1 MGSNGLDPDLA
12 RSASCPRDIA
22 ELFNDYF
29 SSIVSGSDK
38 TTQTDNP
45 SSPTD
50 CNLSE
55 LILSPDDVLAALLSL
70 DTNKATGP
78 DEIPPRLLKECAH
91 QIAPSL
97 CLLFNQSLRH
107 GSLPEEW
114 KLANIIPIHK
124 KGDISNVENYR
135 PISLLCV
142 TSKVLERC
150 VLRNLRDYLM
160 SLINSAQ
167 HGFIPGRS
175 CTTQLVEVLHYIGSI
190 LDSGKQTD
198 IIFMDMSKAFDKVS
212 HTALINKLQ
221 QYNIGGSLLQWF
233 TSYLYDRQQRVT
245 TLGATS
251 SKKPVCSGVPQGSIL
266 GPILFLLYVNDLP
279 DAVTNSTVACFA
291 DDTKIF
297 RRIDSITDAMLL
309 QDDINNLQSWSMS
322 SGLVF
327 NEGKC
332 KSISITRRSQP
343 IHHLYSIKG
352 KELALIP
359 AEKDLGIWIASDLTW
374 SKHILDRCARAN
386 KLLGFIKR
394 CSGEISDART
404 RRTLYLSLVRSVFG
418 YSSQVWSPQ
427 TVTLIQRMERVQRR
441 ATKYILNLPY
451 LCSETYR
458 ERLVSLGLL
467 PLSYWHEYLDLVF
480 FFKAVNGLVD
490 VSHDVLPEVMS
501 QTRTTRSSSGNQIS
515 FRPAKCKTSTYQR
528 SFFIRASRTWNSLP
542 TTLRSPDINIRQFKT
557 DLLVYTVVVSLP
569 FLSMFIV

>member
-1 MGSNGLDPDLA
+1 MGSNGLDPDSA
-12 RSASCPRDIA
+12 RSALCPRDIYMV

-50 CNLSE
+50 SNLSE

-78 DEIPPRLLKECAH
+78 DEIPSRILKECAH

-124 KGDISNVENYR
+124 KGDISNAENYR

-221 QYNIGGSLLQWF
+221 QNNNGGSLLQWF
-233 TSYLYDRQQRVT
+233 TSYLHDRQQRVT

-266 GPILFLLYVNDLP
+266 GPIHFLLYVNDLP

-309 QDDINNLQSWSMS
+309 QDDINNFQSWSTS
-322 SGLVF
+322 SGHVF

-332 KSISITRRSQP
+332 KSISITRRCQP

-359 AEKDLGIWIASDLTW
+359 AENDLGIWIASDLTW
-374 SKHILDRCARAN
+374 SKHILDR
-386 KLLGFIKR
+386 
-394 CSGEISDART
+394 
-404 RRTLYLSLVRSVFG
+404 
-418 YSSQVWSPQ
+418 
-427 TVTLIQRMERVQRR
+427 
-441 ATKYILNLPY
+441 
-451 LCSETYR
+451 
-458 ERLVSLGLL
+458 
-467 PLSYWHEYLDLVF
+467 
-480 FFKAVNGLVD
+480 
-490 VSHDVLPEVMS
+490 
-501 QTRTTRSSSGNQIS
+501 
-515 FRPAKCKTSTYQR
+515 
-528 SFFIRASRTWNSLP
+528 
-542 TTLRSPDINIRQFKT
+542 
-557 DLLVYTVVVSLP
+557 
-569 FLSMFIV
+569 

>member
-1 MGSNGLDPDLA
+1 MMVMKPEVKDRIISHEHPVIAAIYNRKFNQVVSACVGSVVTMWMIDTGQKVKQVGTHI
-12 RSASCPRDIA
+12 SKFVA

-50 CNLSE
+50 SNLSE
-55 LILSPDDVLAALLSL
+55 FILSPDDVLAALLSL
-70 DTNKATGP
+70 DTNKATRP
-78 DEIPPRLLKECAH
+78 DEIPPRILKECAH

-97 CLLFNQSLRH
+97 CLLFNKSLRH

-114 KLANIIPIHK
+114 KLANIIPPIHK

-160 SLINSAQ
+160 SLMNSAQ

-221 QYNIGGSLLQWF
+221 QYNIGGPLLQWF
-233 TSYLYDRQQRVT
+233 TSYLHDCQQRVT

-251 SKKPVCSGVPQGSIL
+251 SKKTVCSGVPQGSIL

-327 NEGKC
+327 NKGKC
-332 KSISITRRSQP
+332 KSISVT
-343 IHHLYSIKG
+343 YSTN
-352 KELALIP
+352 P
-359 AEKDLGIWIASDLTW
+359 
-374 SKHILDRCARAN
+374 
-386 KLLGFIKR
+386 
-394 CSGEISDART
+394 
-404 RRTLYLSLVRSVFG
+404 
-418 YSSQVWSPQ
+418 SS
-427 TVTLIQRMERVQRR
+427 I
-441 ATKYILNLPY
+441 
-451 LCSETYR
+451 
-458 ERLVSLGLL
+458 
-467 PLSYWHEYLDLVF
+467 
-480 FFKAVNGLVD
+480 
-490 VSHDVLPEVMS
+490 
-501 QTRTTRSSSGNQIS
+501 
-515 FRPAKCKTSTYQR
+515 
-528 SFFIRASRTWNSLP
+528 
-542 TTLRSPDINIRQFKT
+542 
-557 DLLVYTVVVSLP
+557 
-569 FLSMFIV
+569 